1 MRVFLS
7 LGSNLGDRA
16 AQLHAAIEGLD
27 KVERT
32 RVAAVSRTLETEAWG
47 DEDQPEFLNLAV
59 EIETALEPLELLNA
73 LKDLEKK
80 LGRRHGT
87 RWGPREIDL
96 DIILWGSKVLEC
108 PDLTLPHKEFRRR
121 AFVLEPLAEI
131 AADAVDP
138 VSGSTVRELAM
149 QLEAADRNEGIQSI
163 ER

>member
-16 AQLHAAIEGLD
+16 AQLHAAVEGLD
-27 KVERT
+27 EVEGT

-80 LGRRHGT
+80 LGRRRGT
-87 RWGPREIDL
+87 RWGPRKIDL
-96 DIILWGSKVLEC
+96 DIILWGSKILQNPE
-108 PDLTLPHKEFRRR
+108 LTLPHKEFRGR

-131 AADAVDP
+131 AAEAVDP
-138 VSGSTVRELAM
+138 VTGSTVRELAV
-149 QLEAADRNEGIQSI
+149 QLEAAARNEDIQSI